1 MNHTHRSLSVMLILR
16 YERNASGGAPAG
28 CSALELRSRSKPNT
42 NPAQAAVLPS
52 GAQPAKPG
60 YGLERH

>member
-1 MNHTHRSLSVMLILR
+1 MLILR